1 MKHKNMKRILATAL
15 SVTMVMGMSATAF
28 ADGTSVDA
36 PIYSLNVT
44 DVIVPTTYK
53 VAFNPQELPVKV
65 GDSSSSDQILSLNY
79 GIVNRSSKDKVVSV
93 ALTVTDKNNKVTFV
107 DSEEALATA
116 EADDYAIYLEA
127 VAAETAASVQV
138 GSAAVGKDTAA
149 AALGDVAMTEST
161 DSKVA
166 LSAGENVIGFKL
178 DKATYS
184 PKTGSDITLGTS
196 NNNDVKD
203 SFEISALGSKGVT
216 AFTFKGAMS
225 DKSDWSKL
233 TQGITIA
240 AVYTFEDVVG
250 DEAAI
255 GSSDTMIR
263 VDIAPTFAT
272 GINVG
277 SITYNKGAGNT
288 ALKKIVSIKLTTAA
302 GKSYDGYNAVANTWA
317 AAKDTGNEITFD
329 AKFVSAFTAKATAEG
344 VITYLDQL
352 DQQHTATITVITL
365 ESAPT
370 FTMGSNVG
378 EIIYTK
384 GAGSLAL
391 KKIVTIKLTNSQG
404 KSYDGYNAL
413 ANTWAAAT
421 DDGSVITFDSK
432 FMASFTTSTTAPAV
446 ITYIDQQDQ
455 EQTMSIDV
463 RTK

>member
-93 ALTVTDKNNKVTFV
+93 SLTVTDKNNKVTFV

-138 GSAAVGKDTAA
+138 GSAAVDKNTAA
-149 AALGDVAMTEST
+149 ADLGDVVMTEST

-166 LSAGENVIGFKL
+166 LYGGENVIGFKL
-178 DKATYS
+178 DKASYS

-196 NNNDVKD
+196 NDNDVKD

-250 DEAAI
+250 DETAL
-255 GSSDTMIR
+255 GTSDTMIKFN
-263 VDIAPTFAT
+263 IAPKFAT
-272 GINVG
+272 GTNLG
-277 SITYNKGAGNT
+277 EITYNRGSGDLAI
-288 ALKKIVSIKLTTAA
+288 KKITSILMRNAS
-302 GKSYDGYNAVANTWA
+302 GKA
-317 AAKDTGNEITFD
+317 
-329 AKFVSAFTAKATAEG
+329 
-344 VITYLDQL
+344 
-352 DQQHTATITVITL
+352 
-365 ESAPT
+365 
-370 FTMGSNVG
+370 
-378 EIIYTK
+378 
-384 GAGSLAL
+384 
-391 KKIVTIKLTNSQG
+391 
-404 KSYDGYNAL
+404 YDGYNAL
-413 ANTWAAAT
+413 AGGWSAAT
-421 DDGSVITFDSK
+421 DSGSVITFDAVFTS
-432 FMASFTTSTTAPAV
+432 SFTFAATSQAE
-446 ITYIDQQDQ
+446 IYYIDQQDQ
-455 EQTMSIDV
+455 QHKVTVTVLTVDAAPTFTTGSNVGEIVYTKGAGPKAVKKIVSITMTNQQGKTYDGYNAYSNGWNAATDQGGVITFDSPFISAFTATATGEATITYINQQDQEQTVKVMV
-463 RTK
+463 KTK